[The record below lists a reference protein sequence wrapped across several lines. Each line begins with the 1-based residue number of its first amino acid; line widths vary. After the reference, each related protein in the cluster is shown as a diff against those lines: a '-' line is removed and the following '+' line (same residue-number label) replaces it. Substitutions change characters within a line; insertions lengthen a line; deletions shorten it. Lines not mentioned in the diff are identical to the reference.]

1 MLEQLPLKFEF
12 RADHSF
18 DSFFPGN
25 NQEIFNHLKKFA
37 SGEGESFIF
46 LWGESGY
53 GKTHLLHSCCNE
65 AFKNDLSSFYLDLS
79 QAELTD
85 PELFTGLEDYEIVCF
100 DNIDLLI
107 GKENWELV
115 FFSLY
120 NQLRD
125 NNRKLLISAASP
137 PHELAFKLPDLRSRI
152 NWGLT
157 LKLNA
162 FDDANK
168 IAALSYKAHQKGF
181 EIAPQSA
188 RYLLT
193 RYDRKL
199 ASLWTMLDRLDSASL
214 SAQRKLTIP
223 FLKQIMAQDAD
234 LFD

>member
-12 RADHSF
+12 RADHTF

-25 NQEIFNHLKKFA
+25 NQEVFNHLKRFTTD
-37 SGEGESFIF
+37 EGEQFIF
-46 LWGESGY
+46 LWGEPGY

-65 AFKNDLSSFYLDLS
+65 AFKNGLSSFYLDL
-79 QAELTD
+79 AETELTD
-85 PELFTGLEDYEIVCF
+85 PELLTGLEHYGIVSL
-100 DNIDLLI
+100 DNINLLV
-107 GKENWELV
+107 GKENWELA
-115 FFSLY
+115 FFALY

-125 NNRKLLISAASP
+125 YDGKLLISAASS
-137 PHELAFKLPDLRSRI
+137 PHALAFKLPDLRSRI

-162 FDDANK
+162 FDDDNK

-181 EIAPQSA
+181 EISPQSA

-193 RYDRKL
+193 HYDRKL
-199 ASLWTMLDRLDSASL
+199 SSLWTMLDKLDTASL

-223 FLKQIMAQDAD
+223 FLKQIIEQDAN
-234 LFD
+234 LFY